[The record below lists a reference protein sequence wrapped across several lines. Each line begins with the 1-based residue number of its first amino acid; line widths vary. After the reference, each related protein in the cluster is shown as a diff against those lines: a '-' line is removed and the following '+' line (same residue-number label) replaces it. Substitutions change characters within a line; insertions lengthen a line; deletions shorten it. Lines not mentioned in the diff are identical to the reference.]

1 MILKR
6 LVLNNYRQHRDLDIP
21 LEGTIIAVIGPNGSG
36 KSNLLGAIQFALTGE
51 QSGFNK
57 SDLLAWDSAEGSVTL
72 YFEHDSTDGMICR
85 NVHNSGCTMKF
96 GNHVYNTASKTAEAI
111 KVHLTL
117 DKGLADQA
125 VFVRQKMMDAI
136 LFEDP
141 RVRELAF
148 QKLMGIGDAAKIYDV
163 LGKVLSGLED
173 PPNYDEQI
181 AEGKARWAEMHQ
193 RITDLKLQTQQ
204 LRQQRQQA
212 PDAAGIRQTIEA
224 RRQLVQ
230 RAQRMVWLAESLKK
244 AEETKAHETAAWES
258 ASQHMTVSLS
268 EIDARLDVIR
278 KQVMMADAYKRAF
291 TAWESAG
298 TAVLDLGQP
307 PYPQSE
313 IEAAKADYETM
324 TGAINQQLGQHK
336 LYADMLKALDT
347 AGYLEECPVCGAPVT
362 NETVLKQRLRDIV
375 AAIEKTGRE
384 LREEQTKR
392 KQRFDAKLNAMTA
405 FDAKYRTAVG
415 AYTQADDVLKA
426 TPKYEADT
434 AALTAEIAE
443 LEQERA
449 KYVDAAYTQTS
460 CMARIKEAEATIDR
474 INAEVAAIRQVWPEA
489 TTSDAENMRK
499 QAEADIPM
507 LEGQRD
513 ALAQLDA
520 ELARLQG
527 AVNELQATMDSL
539 DKTVA
544 SLEFKRSSHQTL
556 RDALGTLSRVRDWFH
571 YKNGPHTLSAGV
583 LQTMN
588 QEVNRFLSNFAAPFT
603 VEPAGDTLGFLCY
616 FTDGRPMPSTAPDA
630 TILSGGEKVQ
640 LAVAFR
646 FAAYCM
652 FASKLGLLSL
662 DEPTVYLDSAN
673 VGRFGDLLQ
682 QVKQIAQGMNLQV
695 LIATHEESV
704 IPFCDTVI
712 NLSDNPAETVE
723 SCVLI

>member
-6 LVLNNYRQHRDLDIP
+6 LVLHNYRQHRDLDIP
-21 LEGTIIAVIGPNGSG
+21 LEGTLIAVIGPNGSG
-36 KSNLLGAIQFALTGE
+36 KSNLLGSIQFALTGE

-57 SDLLAWDSAEGSVTL
+57 DDLLAWDSGEGSVTL
-72 YFEHDSTDGMICR
+72 YFEHDNTEGVICR

-96 GNHVYNTASKTAEAI
+96 GDHVYNTASKTAEAI
-111 KVHLTL
+111 KIHLAL

-181 AEGKARWAEMHQ
+181 SDGKARWAEMHE
-193 RITDLKLQTQQ
+193 RISGLKLQMQQ
-204 LRQQRQQA
+204 LQQQRQQA
-212 PDAAGIRQTIEA
+212 PDVVAIRQSIES
-224 RRQLVQ
+224 RRQLIQ
-230 RAQRMVWLAESLKK
+230 RAQRMAWLAESRQKT
-244 AEETKAHETAAWES
+244 EDTRQYEIGGWES
-258 ASQHMTVSLS
+258 ASQHMTVSLP
-268 EIDARLDVIR
+268 EIDARLGVIR
-278 KQVMMADAYKRAF
+278 KQVMMADTYKRAL

-298 TAVLDLGQP
+298 TAVLNLGQP

-313 IEAAKADYETM
+313 IEAAKADYEMM
-324 TGAINQQLGQHK
+324 TGTINQQLGQHK
-336 LYADMLKALDT
+336 LYANMLKALDT

-362 NETVLKQRLRDIV
+362 NENTLKRRLRDIV
-375 AAIEKTGRE
+375 AGIEKVGQE
-384 LREEQTKR
+384 LREEQLQR
-392 KQRFDAKLNAMTA
+392 KQKFDAKLNAMVT
-405 FDAKYRTAVG
+405 FDSKYRTAVG
-415 AYTQADDVLKA
+415 AYTQADNVLKA

-443 LEQERA
+443 LERRRSN
-449 KYVDAAYTQTS
+449 YVDAAATQTS
-460 CMARIKEAEATIDR
+460 CMARIKEAEAAIAKID
-474 INAEVAAIRQVWPEA
+474 AEVAAIRQVWPEA
-489 TTSDAENMRK
+489 TTADAEHMRK
-499 QAEADIPM
+499 QAEAEIPQ
-507 LEGQRD
+507 LEQQRD
-513 ALAQLDA
+513 TLSQLDA

-544 SLEFKRSSHQTL
+544 TLEFKRASHQTL
-556 RDALGTLSRVRDWFH
+556 RDALSTLSRVRDWFH

-616 FTDGRPMPSTAPDA
+616 FTDGRPMPKTAPDA
-630 TILSGGEKVQ
+630 TILSGGEKIQ

-662 DEPTVYLDSAN
+662 DEPTVYLDDEN

-695 LIATHEESV
+695 LIATHERSV

-712 NLSDNPAETVE
+712 DLGDRNTPTVN
-723 SCVLI
+723 V